1 MKEISYFQSVT
12 VLHLKRYTIIKLAFM
27 NRIILFLFLV
37 ACIPACNNKNE
48 KNAAYLPKATGKPGD
63 VILIMDSVQW
73 KGELGSELRKIF
85 RKEVPGLPQKE
96 PMFNLIWV
104 HPSRL
109 KLLTQIRNLVYVF
122 TLDQESMGS
131 KILRRDFTP
140 ETLGRIKSDT
150 SFFRFTRQNE
160 YAKGQEVMYLFGDTE
175 ENLIHHL
182 RRADEQIVN
191 HFNGVERK
199 RLEANLYGT
208 KSTEGVASFL
218 KKEHGIELRVPVGYL
233 LADKQQDFIWLRQIE
248 AEKDKDIFITWK
260 PYESEYQLLPDS
272 VLAWRDEVARKYLFE
287 DPENPISYL
296 VTERENF
303 DVISRQVSFNKHFA
317 MQIRALWRTN
327 NLTMGGPYVGYAL
340 VDQPRGRLYYLEG
353 FAYAPGTDK
362 REVMRELET
371 ILGTFKTSEDL
382 GAKSK

>member
-1 MKEISYFQSVT
+1 MP
-12 VLHLKRYTIIKLAFM
+12 LKRYSIDKFAFM
-27 NRIILFLFLV
+27 NRIILFILLFASV
-37 ACIPACNNKNE
+37 VACNNKNE
-48 KNAAYLPKATGKPGD
+48 RNPAYLPKATGKPGD
-63 VILIMDSVQW
+63 IILIMDSVQW
-73 KGELGSELRKIF
+73 RGELGSELRKIF

-122 TLDQESMGS
+122 TLDQETMGS
-131 KILRRDFTP
+131 KILRRDFTA

-150 SFFRFTRQNE
+150 SFYRFTRQNE

-175 ENLIHHL
+175 KNLIHHL
-182 RRADEQIVN
+182 RLADEQIVN
-191 HFNGVERK
+191 HFNTVERK
-199 RLEANLYGT
+199 RVEANLYGT
-208 KSTEGVASFL
+208 KSTQGVASFL

-233 LADKQQDFIWLRQIE
+233 LADKQPDFIWLRQIE

-272 VLAWRDEVARKYLFE
+272 IVAWRDATARKYLFE

-303 DVISRQVSFNKHFA
+303 DVISRQVNLNKHFA

-327 NLTMGGPYVGYAL
+327 NLSMGGPYVGYAL

-362 REVMRELET
+362 REIMRELET

-382 GAKSK
+382 GIQNK

>member
-1 MKEISYFQSVT
+1 M
-12 VLHLKRYTIIKLAFM
+12 LLKRYSIIKFSFM
-27 NRIILFLFLV
+27 NRIILSILLFASV
-37 ACIPACNNKNE
+37 VACNNKSERNP
-48 KNAAYLPKATGKPGD
+48 AYLPKATGKSGD
-63 VILIMDSVQW
+63 IILIMDSVQW
-73 KGELGSELRKIF
+73 KGKLGSELRNIF

-131 KILRRDFTP
+131 KILRRDFTA
-140 ETLGRIKSDT
+140 ETLDRIKSDT
-150 SFFRFTRQNE
+150 SFYRFTRQNE

-175 ENLIHHL
+175 KNLIHHL
-182 RRADEQIVN
+182 RLIDEQIVN
-191 HFNGVERK
+191 HFNAVERK
-199 RLEANLYGT
+199 RVEANLYGT
-208 KSTEGVASFL
+208 KSTQGVASFL

-233 LADKQQDFIWLRQIE
+233 LADQQHDFIWLRQIE

-272 VLAWRDEVARKYLFE
+272 IVAWRDATARKYLFE

-296 VTERENF
+296 VTERDNF
-303 DVISRQVSFNKHFA
+303 DVISRQVNLNKHFA

-353 FAYAPGTDK
+353 FAYAPGTHK
-362 REVMRELET
+362 REIMRELET
-371 ILGTFKTSEDL
+371 ILGTFRTSEDL
-382 GAKSK
+382 GIQNK

>member
-1 MKEISYFQSVT
+1 MT
-12 VLHLKRYTIIKLAFM
+12 
-27 NRIILFLFLV
+27 RIIPFLFLF
-37 ACIPACNNKNE
+37 ACITACNNRNE

-63 VILIMDSVQW
+63 IILIMDSVQW

-122 TLDQESMGS
+122 TLDQQSMGS

-191 HFNGVERK
+191 HFNAVERK

-208 KSTEGVASFL
+208 KSTVGVASFL

-233 LADKQQDFIWLRQIE
+233 LADKQHDFIWLRQIE

-272 VLAWRDEVARKYLFE
+272 VLAWRDEVAKKYLFE

-303 DVISRQVSFNKHFA
+303 EVISRQVTLNKHFA

-340 VDQPRGRLYYLEG
+340 VDPTRGRLYYLEG

-382 GAKSK
+382 GIKRK